1 MPLTPQ
7 MIDYLII
14 TAFEITKVLAKN
26 ASGAPITDEDLK
38 LETWEETLAKVKAE
52 LKPGA

>member
-1 MPLTPQ
+1 MALTPQ

-14 TAFEITKVLAKN
+14 TAFEILKALSKN
-26 ASGAPITDEDLK
+26 SSGEPITDEDLK